1 MPGFFARAIELT
13 AGALMPAFLLF
24 TGVCFAVRYRAFWI
38 LHPIRFCRTLR
49 ESTGGKTSSFRALTV
64 ALAGTLGVGNIA
76 GVATAITAGGA
87 GAVFWMWAGALVA
100 MSVKYAESSLA
111 VRYRQT
117 EKSAAGERHF
127 GGMMYVIRDGLGKKI
142 GRRAALVLG
151 GVFAAL
157 CLLNSLL
164 TGTVVQVN
172 AAASVY
178 ESVPP
183 LLTGAFFAA
192 LALFVNLG
200 GGKRLSAVT
209 GVLIPVL
216 SAAYLVL
223 STFIIIRNIGAVPGI
238 FTRIVR
244 EAFSTEAIGGGLLGT
259 VMAQSIRY
267 GVTRGIFSN
276 EAGCGTSPTAHA
288 AADAKSAHHQ
298 GCYGIFEVF
307 IDTIVLCTAT
317 ALVILLA
324 GEEGAGLDGIP
335 LSMASYGALAGELA
349 RQIIGISVILFAFA
363 TVICQHYYGEIAI
376 GYFTRSRVPVRVYT
390 ILMSAACIVGAV
402 VSPARVWLAAD
413 AIISLMVIINLA
425 CLWGL
430 RKGCFCKSTPLPR
443 KT

>member
-1 MPGFFARAIELT
+1 MTAFFQRGVDLLSGIV
-13 AGALMPAFLLF
+13 MPAFLLF
-24 TGVCFAVRYRAFWI
+24 TGLCFAVRYRAFW
-38 LHPIRFCRTLR
+38 LFHPIRFCRTLR
-49 ESTGGKTSSFRALTV
+49 ESTGGETSSFRALTV

-111 VRYRQT
+111 VRCRQT
-117 EKSAAGERHF
+117 GADGRHY
-127 GGMMYVIRDGLGKKI
+127 GGMMYVIRDGL
-142 GRRAALVLG
+142 RRVLGEKPALVLG

-183 LLTGAFFAA
+183 LLTGAIFAV
-192 LALFVNLG
+192 LVLIVNLG

-209 GVLIPVL
+209 GILIPLL
-216 SAAYLVL
+216 SAVYLIL
-223 STFIIIRNIGAVPGI
+223 SSFIILRNIGEVPDVFARI
-238 FTRIVR
+238 FR
-244 EAFSTEAIGGGLLGT
+244 EAFSLRSVGGGLLGT
-259 VMAQSIRY
+259 AMAQSIRY

-307 IDTIVLCTAT
+307 IDTVVLCTAT

-324 GEEGAGLDGIP
+324 GEESASLDGIP
-335 LSMASYGALAGELA
+335 LSMAAYGALAGAAA
-349 RQIIGISVILFAFA
+349 RQIIGVSVILFAFA

-376 GYFTRSRVPVRVYT
+376 GYFTRSRVPVRIYT
-390 ILMSAACIVGAV
+390 VLMSAACVAGAV
-402 VSPARVWLAAD
+402 IPAGSVWLAAD
-413 AIISLMVIINLA
+413 AIISLMTVINLA
-425 CLWGL
+425 CLWGTGT
-430 RKGCFCKSTPLPR
+430 RQGCFCKSTP
-443 KT
+443 

>member
-1 MPGFFARAIELT
+1 MVSFLSRAVELT

-24 TGVCFAVRYRAFWI
+24 TGVAFAVRYRAFWL

-49 ESTGGKTSSFRALTV
+49 ESTGGETSSFRALTV

-76 GVATAITAGGA
+76 GVATAITMGGA

-111 VRYRQT
+111 VRYRRT
-117 EKSAAGERHF
+117 EITAAGERHY
-127 GGMMYVIRDGLGKKI
+127 GGMMYVIRDGLRRVI
-142 GRRAALVLG
+142 GQRPALILG
-151 GVFAAL
+151 GFFAVL
-157 CLLNSLL
+157 CLVNSLL

-178 ESVPP
+178 PEVPP
-183 LLTGAFFAA
+183 LLTGAVFAV
-192 LALFVNLG
+192 LALVVNLG
-200 GGKRLSAVT
+200 GGKRLAAVT

-216 SAAYLVL
+216 SAAYLLL
-223 STFIIIRNIGAVPGI
+223 SVFIIVRHIGDVPGVFARI
-238 FTRIVR
+238 FR
-244 EAFSTEAIGGGLLGT
+244 EAFSPEAVGSGLLGT
-259 VMAQSIRY
+259 VMAQGIRY

-324 GEEGAGLDGIP
+324 GQESAGGSGIP

-349 RQIIGISVILFAFA
+349 RQLIGVSVILFAFA
-363 TVICQHYYGEIAI
+363 TVICQHYYGEIAL
-376 GYFTRSRVPVRVYT
+376 GYFTRSRVPVFVYT
-390 ILMSAACIVGAV
+390 VLMSAACIVGAV
-402 VSPARVWLAAD
+402 LSPAHVWLIAD
-413 AIISLMVIINLA
+413 AVISLMVIVCLA
-425 CLWGL
+425 CLWGAK
-430 RKGCFCKSTPLPR
+430 RDAGAS
-443 KT
+443 